1 MEVDVFLRA
10 KLSAGVGSEGGT
22 TRELKVRD
30 SSSDPDRRWWM
41 IHVPGA
47 RWPDRRD
54 WVYGPL

>member
-1 MEVDVFLRA
+1 MEVDVFLGA

-54 WVYGPL
+54 

>member
-41 IHVPGA
+41 IHVPA
-47 RWPDRRD
+47 RDGLTDEIEFMAR
-54 WVYGPL
+54 